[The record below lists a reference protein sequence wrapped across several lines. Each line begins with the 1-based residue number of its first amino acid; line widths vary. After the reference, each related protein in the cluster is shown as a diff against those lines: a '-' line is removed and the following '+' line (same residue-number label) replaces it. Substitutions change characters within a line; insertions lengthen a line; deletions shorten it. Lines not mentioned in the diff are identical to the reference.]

1 MNTPQYRQQYM
12 NNLKMEISNNN
23 RNLNANRGQPAVCQ
37 FLHNTNQSGAYNPY
51 ITNIQPVT
59 IKPVSSIQPMNLQA
73 KGTKFNG
80 FK

>member
-23 RNLNANRGQPAVCQ
+23 RNLIANKGQPAVCQ
-37 FLHNTNQSGAYNPY
+37 FLQNTNQSGSPY
-51 ITNIQPVT
+51 ITNIQPV
-59 IKPVSSIQPMNLQA
+59 SSIQPMMTNVQA
-73 KGTKFNG
+73 KGTKYNG